1 MPLWHQ
7 TIFQAPLPLSFLALP
22 PFGCALICSTLF
34 PLPYPCL
41 MSLPRQ
47 TMLRWPGTHS
57 SPPTD
62 SFGCPSALFHPPA
75 FIQRSNNLSTPS
87 DSFRPP
93 DPRSALPN
101 DVQAAWDAFLAPYCL
116 VRLPLSFVSPTHLC
130 STFQQPFHPSL
141 ICFAHPIPV
150 DIAKRCLNSLGRI
163 PPPPTPSFGRPSGSF
178 HSPASFDVQ
187 CPPTTLIIHY
197 SQTQY
202 RKPVHLFPPF
212 DIPRPFHPL

>member
-1 MPLWHQ
+1 MTPLWRQ

-41 MSLPRQ
+41 TSLLRQ
-47 TMLRWPGTHS
+47 TMLRRPGTHS

-75 FIQRSNNLSTPS
+75 FIQCSNNLSTPS

-93 DPRSALPN
+93 DPRSASPN

-116 VRLPLSFVSPTHLC
+116 VQLPLSFVSPTSLC
-130 STFQQPFHPSL
+130 LMLQQPFHPSGL
-141 ICFAHPIPV
+141 FAHPIPV
-150 DIAKRCLNSLGRI
+150 RRRQTTFKRPGMHSS
-163 PPPPTPSFGRPSGSF
+163 PPTASFGCPSPLF
-178 HSPASFDVQ
+178 HPPASV
-187 CPPTTLIIHY
+187 
-197 SQTQY
+197 
-202 RKPVHLFPPF
+202 
-212 DIPRPFHPL
+212 